1 MKQEVMTPLKRLF
14 SMLKP
19 DNAEIRNVYIF
30 AAFSGIVGL
39 GLPIGIQA
47 IVNFIQMGRVSTSWV
62 VLVVLV
68 MMAILISGLL
78 NIAQMRITENLQQR
92 IFVRSALDFTDRIPL
107 IETESLTTQYAPEL
121 PNRFFDTITIQKS
134 LSKLI
139 LDFAAASLQIVF
151 GLILLSFYHSFFI
164 FFGIALVLLLY
175 LIFRITTEKG
185 FRSSLRESNYKY
197 KIAHWLQQIAYT
209 RFSFKMAGTPSYLM
223 HRTDTYLMEYLK
235 SRNEHFKILR
245 QQYLYLIGFKSIIA
259 MALLVI
265 GGLLVINQTM
275 NIGQFVAAEIIILLI
290 LSSVEKLIVS
300 LETVYDLLTAI
311 EKIGQVTDLPLEHKE
326 GIEIPTTEEGF
337 SIQFE
342 NVSYRNELTNQHVLE
357 QFTLSIDANSIV
369 VVDAE
374 NSVSVNVLFCMLGG
388 IYHTHTGNVSLNRI
402 PIGNLNREFIRN
414 RTGNMLNQDLLVH
427 ATLLE
432 NITLGRNYVSFGE
445 VQELCEQLH
454 LTQEIQALREGYN
467 TLLNPEGHF
476 LSKACIRKILLARAL
491 VGFPKLVLLEEPLQD
506 LSTHEKVQI
515 LSVLQNRP
523 NCTVLIQSNDQAI
536 KDIAHQTVSIQMG
549 SRTA

>member
-1 MKQEVMTPLKRLF
+1 MKQEDMTPLKRLF

-19 DNAEIRNVYIF
+19 DNVEIRNVYIF

-107 IETESLTTQYAPEL
+107 IETESLIKQYAPEL

-164 FFGIALVLLLY
+164 FFGIALVLLLF
-175 LIFRITTEKG
+175 LIFRVTTEKG

-209 RFSFKMAGTPSYLM
+209 RFSFKMAGTPSYIM

-311 EKIGQVTDLPLEHKE
+311 EKIGQVIDLPLEQKD
-326 GIEIPTTEEGF
+326 GIEIPVADQGF

-342 NVSYRNELTNQHVLE
+342 NISYQNELTNEMVLSH
-357 QFTLSIDANSIV
+357 FSLSIEHNSFMV
-369 VVDAE
+369 FESE
-374 NSVSVNVLFCMLGG
+374 NSVSINVLFCMLGG
-388 IYHTHTGNVSLNRI
+388 IYHTSSGSLSINNI

-414 RTGNMLNQDLLVH
+414 KTGNMLSQDLIVH

-432 NITLGRNYVSFGE
+432 NITLGRSYVSFGE
-445 VQELCEQLH
+445 VQALCDELL
-454 LTQEIQALREGYN
+454 LTANIQSLKEGYN
-467 TLLNPEGHF
+467 TILNPEGHF
-476 LSKACIRKILLARAL
+476 LSKATTRKILLARAL
-491 VGFPKLVLLEEPLQD
+491 VGNPKLVLLEEPIQD
-506 LSTHEKVQI
+506 IPLAEKSQI
-515 LSVLQNRP
+515 ISVLQNRP
-523 NCTVLIQSNDQAI
+523 NCTVLIQSNDQEL
-536 KDIAHQTVSIQMG
+536 KDLAQQTISIQMG